1 MTGGFLSEHTE
12 EAEYTVCPEG
22 NRTWSANFLKH
33 TRVSKQ
39 RNLRK
44 KSQILSNVTKESS
57 FKPMFLKTVG
67 DGLFLGTYLVD
78 SLDRSFWFPMEG
90 SAYFTVSTK

>member
-33 TRVSKQ
+33 TRVSK
-39 RNLRK
+39 
-44 KSQILSNVTKESS
+44 
-57 FKPMFLKTVG
+57 
-67 DGLFLGTYLVD
+67 
-78 SLDRSFWFPMEG
+78 
-90 SAYFTVSTK
+90 